1 MKDYTFQSVYFAYL
15 LFVIFAGGAVYF
27 FIRSVKAGYLG
38 ANCEEPKYR
47 MLEDDPEDDNMQPT
61 GANVARRSR

>member
-27 FIRSVKAGYLG
+27 FIRSIKAGYLG
-38 ANCEEPKYR
+38 ANSEESKYR
-47 MLEDDPEDDNMQPT
+47 MLEDDSQDDNRQPT
-61 GANVARRSR
+61 SADAARRS